1 MTPQERDLITNL
13 LSRLKAQSG
22 QAKDAEAEALIRQAV
37 GELSD
42 ASYLLVQTVLI
53 QDMALNAAQS
63 RLSDL
68 ERQLAAAK
76 AAPAAQPTTS
86 FLGGAGQGSVPS
98 TGPWAR
104 SAQPQEPPAA
114 APRTVWT
121 QSASPAPM
129 TQPAAG
135 AMMGQ
140 TPLMP
145 GTGGGFLRQ
154 AATTA
159 AGIAGG
165 ALLFQGIQSLFG
177 PHYGGGF
184 LAGTPMQPGTS
195 ETVINNYYD
204 HPAGPELRQADA
216 GNRDDG
222 DTGFAS
228 DPGQDYAAD
237 QDFGAQDFANDDTG
251 YDDV

>member
-13 LSRLKAQSG
+13 LSRMKAQSG
-22 QAKDAEAEALIRQAV
+22 QPKDAEAEAVIRQAV

-42 ASYLLVQTVLI
+42 APYLLVQTVLI
-53 QDMALNAAQS
+53 QDMALNASQN
-63 RLSDL
+63 RISDL
-68 ERQLAAAK
+68 ERQLATAK
-76 AAPAAQPTTS
+76 APPAAQPATS

-114 APRTVWT
+114 PRAVWT
-121 QSASPAPM
+121 QSAGPPPM
-129 TQPAAG
+129 TPSAVG
-135 AMMGQ
+135 PMMAQ
-140 TPLMP
+140 SPLMP
-145 GTGGGFLRQ
+145 GAGAGFLRQ

-184 LAGTPMQPGTS
+184 LSGTPLQPGIS
-195 ETVINNYYD
+195 ETVVNNYYNQ
-204 HPAGPELRQADA
+204 PSGPELRQADA
-216 GNRDDG
+216 SYTDDG
-222 DTGFAS
+222 NTGFAN
-228 DPGQDYAAD
+228 DPGQDYATD
-237 QDFGAQDFANDDTG
+237 QDFGAQDFADDDTG